1 MRSVQA
7 LLLTALL
14 ALSTSGAAQDA
25 RFVPVEIFLDSAQP
39 VAAWQFELV
48 DRNGRM
54 TVVGVENG
62 ASKAFTGAPY
72 YDRPATQAGEVE
84 RIVVAAY
91 TVADAPQ
98 LPTGRTRIATVHL
111 MIVGEADFEVTLVTA
126 TTADGQRIDASIS
139 LLLASFD

>member
-1 MRSVQA
+1 MPR
-7 LLLTALL
+7 
-14 ALSTSGAAQDA
+14 
-25 RFVPVEIFLDSAQP
+25 
-39 VAAWQFELV
+39 
-48 DRNGRM
+48 
-54 TVVGVENG
+54 
-62 ASKAFTGAPY
+62 Y

-126 TTADGQRIDASIS
+126 TTADGHRIDASIS
-139 LLLASFD
+139 LLPVSFD